1 MLCECSAIGKFW
13 AVVLNIIQRVYEVL
27 ISPQPQLCVLGLLS
41 DLVCPAPRLLGVSQ
55 MLFQARKLS
64 TTLYSAIS
72 PIGEFLNLVP
82 FSCTPLSSL
91 RTWLTLLE

>member
-13 AVVLNIIQRVYEVL
+13 ADVLNIIQRVYEVS
-27 ISPQPQLCVLGLLS
+27 ISPQLCVLGLLS

-82 FSCTPLSSL
+82 FSCTPFSSL
-91 RTWLTLLE
+91 RTWFIVLE